1 MSENTNTTTKT
12 TTNATAHMI
21 CPICGKITDG
31 IDSYAA
37 HIMEHKAEH
46 DKYKAEAEKKER
58 VERRRKA
65 IENLEALYAEKK
77 SAEKK
82 YNDAFEAYRKE
93 FGYYDNATT
102 DPIPNLFKVFFG

>member
-1 MSENTNTTTKT
+1 MNENTNTTK
-12 TTNATAHMI
+12 NATTQMI
-21 CPICGKITDG
+21 CPICGKIVLEG
-31 IDSYAA
+31 IDAYAS
-37 HIMEHKAEH
+37 HVMEHKAEH